1 MSEPAPEFR
10 KLPLRRVIWD
20 AFSLSWQNRASLF
33 RTTALPLLALIG
45 VLLFWEFLFWGES
58 FAAQWAP
65 HVIYL
70 VVLSW
75 LAVTVHRLVLLEE
88 VISGSHFKALIWKR
102 VAIYVLAFAAIGV
115 SFLAVKFLLF
125 NVIGIATGINYVA
138 VGTEPNLVARRWLDW
153 GSTIVSLLVIS
164 RLVLVLPSIAV
175 DKGHEFKDSW
185 RVSRGN
191 SWRLAMVYGVLP
203 WALNWFRW
211 LLYRDGGSNFEF
223 GLIVVFGCFFAVVE
237 IVALSLAYAAL
248 TADDTPASP
257 PSG

>member
-1 MSEPAPEFR
+1 
-10 KLPLRRVIWD
+10 
-20 AFSLSWQNRASLF
+20 
-33 RTTALPLLALIG
+33 
-45 VLLFWEFLFWGES
+45 
-58 FAAQWAP
+58 
-65 HVIYL
+65 
-70 VVLSW
+70 
-75 LAVTVHRLVLLEE
+75 
-88 VISGSHFKALIWKR
+88 
-102 VAIYVLAFAAIGV
+102 
-115 SFLAVKFLLF
+115 LF

-138 VGTEPNLVARRWLDW
+138 VGTEPNLVARGWLDW